1 MRELDDGHTRRLLL
15 RVSAAALVSM
25 SAAVGAQPGEAVGK
39 GYAVGRIHVVED
51 DKERTFGELFRS
63 RPFDLFVRSEADGAI
78 RRIALKGDGSFVWR
92 LPPGPHVLAAF
103 ESGAPLRMGRIWA
116 RFQVPPAGEA
126 ASIGTLLIVMERY
139 GGYAIGLERAQDEAR
154 EKAGDTLLPAGV
166 ELRHDLPMQL
176 DRPPWRPAKVSD
188 VCGAATGLICD
199 RSHHGLRPTMPAG
212 AENAFP
218 AVDSLTPTLQWTP
231 AAGERWHYDVAVYE
245 RIHLGMALPER
256 AVRGDLVAYFE
267 NLVEPRIML
276 DKPLAPRRRYEWS
289 VRLRDGDA
297 VTTWSTTGEF
307 MFLLVAA
314 VSTQGNWFG
323 FSTP

>member
-1 MRELDDGHTRRLLL
+1 MREIEHGHIRRLLL
-15 RVSAAALVSM
+15 RVSSVALMSM
-25 SAAVGAQPGEAVGK
+25 SAAVGAQPGEGGGEGHV
-39 GYAVGRIHVVED
+39 VGRIHVVED

-78 RRIALKGDGSFVWR
+78 RRIALRGDGSFAWR

-126 ASIGTLLIVMERY
+126 ASIGTLLIVMQRY
-139 GGYAIGLERAQDEAR
+139 GGYAIGLEPAQDDAR
-154 EKAGDTLLPAGV
+154 GKAGATQLPAGV
-166 ELRHDLPMQL
+166 ELLQDLPMQL
-176 DRPPWRPAKVSD
+176 DRLPWRRATVSD
-188 VCGAATGLICD
+188 ICGSATGLTCD

-231 AAGERWHYDVAVYE
+231 AADERWHYDVAVYE
-245 RIHLGMALPER
+245 RIHLSTALPER

-267 NLVEPRIML
+267 NLAEPRITL
-276 DKPLAPRRRYEWS
+276 DKPLAPGRRYEWS

-307 MFLLVAA
+307 VFLLVAA